1 MEVEVVVGRPREGS
15 VTTRGEITA
24 AARKRFSLEETM
36 LAITQSQ
43 PGSPDNLM
51 GPGFLTV

>member
-1 MEVEVVVGRPREGS
+1 MEVVVVVGRPREGS

-24 AARKRFSLEETM
+24 AARKRFSLEETR